1 MDLYHTTDMDGISE
15 LNPDSERMEELI
27 KQLDTSDFVEA
38 DHPDVALVHDVSGWS
53 LTLYPNDV
61 VTYENFDDED
71 DQPRY
76 MTGIKRDKALHLWK
90 TLARGD
96 LEELKQLPWLRDEV

>member
-15 LNPDSERMEELI
+15 LNPDDERMEELI
-27 KQLDTSDFVEA
+27 QQLDMPDFDEA
-38 DHPDVALVHDVSGWS
+38 DHPDLALVHDVSGWS
-53 LTLYPNDV
+53 LTLYPNGV
-61 VTYENFDDED
+61 VTYENFDDDD

-90 TLARGD
+90 ELARGD
-96 LEELKQLPWLRDEV
+96 IEGLKQLPWLRDEV

>member
-15 LNPDSERMEELI
+15 LKPDSARMQELI
-27 KQLDTSDFVEA
+27 KQLDMPDFDEA
-38 DHPDVALVHDVSGWS
+38 DHPDLALVHDVSGWS
-53 LTLYPNDV
+53 LTLYPNGV
-61 VTYENFDDED
+61 VTFENFDMDD

-90 TLARGD
+90 ALARGD
-96 LEELKQLPWLRDEV
+96 IEGLKQLPWLREEV